1 MKHKITK
8 FKNPQVALQEIAQF
22 VRDPRHLDVGRKV
35 KKFDGLLPRELL
47 GNWLLC
53 AVANGDNKDGPMTFT
68 TDPDGGDGI
77 LYDVESQ
84 RSWRT
89 EHVYVP
95 VPARDDHRLV
105 EDRIA
110 DAVRKKQAKGG
121 APYASGKV
129 LVVFLAGSF
138 GAIWTA
144 NQATRKLPPNDFAEV
159 WVISFH
165 MYIDQH
171 YVYGIARLRFESDG
185 HASTFAVCVS
195 PSFNDWEVRQLV
207 SAFG

>member
-129 LVVFLAGSF
+129 LVVFWQAPLVRF
-138 GAIWTA
+138 GRRIK
-144 NQATRKLPPNDFAEV
+144 QRESYLPTTL
-159 WVISFH
+159 
-165 MYIDQH
+165 
-171 YVYGIARLRFESDG
+171 LRFG
-185 HASTFAVCVS
+185 LFPSTCT
-195 PSFNDWEVRQLV
+195 
-207 SAFG
+207 

>member
-8 FKNPQVALQEIAQF
+8 FKNLGVALKEIAQF
-22 VRDPRHLDVGRKV
+22 VRDPRHLDVGKKV
-35 KKFDGLLPRELL
+35 NRFGGLLPRELL

-53 AVANGDNKDGPMTFT
+53 AVANGDAKDGPMTFT

-77 LYDVESQ
+77 LYDEKSQ

-95 VPARDDHRLV
+95 VPTKNDHRPV

-110 DAVRKKQAKGG
+110 LAVTKKQEKGG
-121 APYASGKV
+121 APYAKGKV
-129 LVVFLAGSF
+129 LVVFLAGSY
-138 GAIWTA
+138 GASWTA
-144 NQATRKLPPNDFAEV
+144 NQATRKLPPNDFTEV

-165 MYIDQH
+165 MYSNNH
-171 YVYGIARLRFESDG
+171 YLYGIARLRFESDG
-185 HASTFAVCVS
+185 HAVTFGVCVS
-195 PSFNDWEVRQLV
+195 PGFDHWEVRQLV
-207 SAFG
+207 API